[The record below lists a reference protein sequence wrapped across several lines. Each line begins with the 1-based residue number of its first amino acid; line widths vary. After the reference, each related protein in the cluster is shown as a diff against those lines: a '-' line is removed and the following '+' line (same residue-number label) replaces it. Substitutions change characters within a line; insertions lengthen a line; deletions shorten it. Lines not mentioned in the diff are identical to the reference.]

1 MAKIKTDGKKW
12 KNNFIKIIKNKTFI
26 KCCKYN
32 SIILILGTSLILNII
47 YIPKF
52 LNGTTNQNSIATNIE
67 ITAINR
73 KETILEKTNYITTF
87 NTLGNLLS
95 ACSNDFTVEKS
106 QFGRFLVAVK
116 GKKGTQKDKKFWY
129 IEHWNGKEF
138 IDFSVG
144 IDDIKLENNE
154 IFQFELK

>member
-1 MAKIKTDGKKW
+1 MIKLKNDVKKW

-26 KCCKYN
+26 KWCKYN

-47 YIPKF
+47 YIPKV
-52 LNGTTNQNSIATNIE
+52 LNDTTNQNTIVTNIE
-67 ITAINR
+67 IIAING
-73 KETILEKTNYITTF
+73 KKTILEKTNYITTF

-95 ACSNDFTVEKS
+95 ACPKNFTVEKS
-106 QFGRFLVAVK
+106 QFGRFLVAVNGIK
-116 GKKGTQKDKKFWY
+116 EDNKFWH

-138 IDFSVG
+138 IAFSVG
-144 IDDIKLENNE
+144 IDDTKLENNE